1 MKFTSCIV
9 FLFSLLSVSL
19 AQSIVIG
26 FPKTGANI
34 TAGSNFIV
42 EVDRPNS
49 LTGSTEVGIA
59 INIQPCA
66 ARGECIFSE
75 DLLGFTLYAGSYN
88 PQFHTNVSF
97 SLPPHQNFTVALPS
111 SFAKGTALLSV
122 THLSLVGVSLVFFL
136 CCITSSDGLYIR
148 LGRSRSLRLE
158 TLLSTSFELASCVI
172 SIMDP
177 HHKH

>member
-1 MKFTSCIV
+1 MKFTSCVV

-19 AQSIVIG
+19 AQSIMIG
-26 FPKTGANI
+26 FPKPSANI
-34 TAGSNFIV
+34 TAGSNFTV

-66 ARGECIFSE
+66 ARGECIPPE

-97 SLPPHQNFTVALPS
+97 GLPPHQNFTVALPS

-122 THLSLVGVSLVFFL
+122 THLSLVGVSLLSFL
-136 CCITSSDGLYIR
+136 CCTTWANGLHTR
-148 LGRSRSLRLE
+148 LGHSHSLRLE
-158 TLLSTSFELASCVI
+158 TLLSTSFDLVA
-172 SIMDP
+172 
-177 HHKH
+177 

>member
-1 MKFTSCIV
+1 MKFTSCVV

-19 AQSIVIG
+19 AQSIMIG
-26 FPKTGANI
+26 FPKPSANI
-34 TAGSNFIV
+34 TAGSNFTV

-66 ARGECIFSE
+66 ARGECIPPE

-97 SLPPHQNFTVALPS
+97 GLPPHQNFTVALPS

-122 THLSLVGVSLVFFL
+122 THLSLVGAGPFPLFE
-136 CCITSSDGLYIR
+136 IR
-148 LGRSRSLRLE
+148 NA
-158 TLLSTSFELASCVI
+158 TVNI
-172 SIMDP
+172 V
-177 HHKH
+177 